1 MEELNAN
8 SFSAHHAVAF
18 GLDAARGM
26 DSFVSITLQKN
37 GVEL

>member
-18 GLDAARGM
+18 GFRCGEGDGQFRVDHFAIKRG
-26 DSFVSITLQKN
+26 
-37 GVEL
+37 